1 MTSASTLHDQST
13 LLRLLPSVDEIVT
26 RLKNDGDG
34 GASDSVLSAAAREA
48 IGARRQLLL
57 EQTTRR
63 PSKTAGNPST
73 SEDVLRKSVLNDAK
87 RILASNKQLG
97 LRKVIN
103 ATGIV
108 IHTNLGRAP
117 LSDGAKSALNDVAG
131 GYSNLEFDLSLGLR
145 GKRGADVQSLLCRLT
160 GAEAALVV
168 NNNAAAVMFAIHV
181 MAHRAE
187 VIVSRGELVE
197 IGGSFR
203 IPDIMLQSGAKLVEV
218 GTTNK
223 TRTSDYRNAITQDT
237 ALLLKAHTS
246 NYRIIGF
253 TESVSRDALSK
264 LGQEE
269 DIPTLED
276 LGSGSFLQV
285 AGLPYEPTVME
296 SLRSGIDVVT
306 FSGDKLLGG
315 PQAGIVVGKATWIEK
330 MKKHPL
336 MRVLRL
342 DKLALAALEAT
353 LRTYLDPNAAHTE
366 IPTLQMLSLSREEL
380 RKRALALMNSIGNH
394 TRAVLGADMEETT
407 GMVGGGAMPLAELD
421 SYAVTLSPKNSSP
434 QSLEARLRN
443 CTPPVVARVH
453 GNKVILDMRCIREEE
468 IERLVVILDEL
479 AG

>member
-1 MTSASTLHDQST
+1 MYVKMISDERNAHPLPAQARPVPLPSFHRLTIQNPQSYIAPPETYKECNMTSASTLHDQST

-168 NNNAAAVMFAIHV
+168 NNNAAAVMFAIP
-181 MAHRAE
+181 RDGP
-187 VIVSRGELVE
+187 SCRGNRFTGRVGRNWRLLPDSGHHAPKWRKA
-197 IGGSFR
+197 GGSR
-203 IPDIMLQSGAKLVEV
+203 NDEQNEDIRLQKRHYPGYGFAAQ
-218 GTTNK
+218 GTYQQL
-223 TRTSDYRNAITQDT
+223 SDHR
-237 ALLLKAHTS
+237 L
-246 NYRIIGF
+246 YRIGVARC
-253 TESVSRDALSK
+253 S
-264 LGQEE
+264 
-269 DIPTLED
+269 LETWTRRRHTN
-276 LGSGSFLQV
+276 
-285 AGLPYEPTVME
+285 AR
-296 SLRSGIDVVT
+296 RSGKRFIS
-306 FSGDKLLGG
+306 SGCR
-315 PQAGIVVGKATWIEK
+315 P
-330 MKKHPL
+330 PL
-336 MRVLRL
+336 
-342 DKLALAALEAT
+342 
-353 LRTYLDPNAAHTE
+353 
-366 IPTLQMLSLSREEL
+366 
-380 RKRALALMNSIGNH
+380 
-394 TRAVLGADMEETT
+394 
-407 GMVGGGAMPLAELD
+407 
-421 SYAVTLSPKNSSP
+421 
-434 QSLEARLRN
+434 
-443 CTPPVVARVH
+443 
-453 GNKVILDMRCIREEE
+453 
-468 IERLVVILDEL
+468 
-479 AG
+479 